1 MKQVM
6 NPINTPS
13 QRFKDG
19 DPSKGE
25 YGTIVTAKFLNDV
38 QDSVINTQQELQN
51 VLAEAGVETDEKQD
65 DQVVTAIKK
74 IAGESVKVNFT
85 SLSNPD
91 GYKLVG
97 RCKSIAELRT
107 IRPTEHGQ
115 RILVEAYHEGMTVGG
130 GEWTAD
136 LSGAIKTDDG
146 VKCVVL
152 PTGEKWLNTKV
163 NLHAVDYGVVG
174 NGSFDDTQYIINY
187 INDAGNLHKDFS
199 DLTLNYISAEPLE
212 IKQHYYVDGGKSK
225 WHKIIYEFNNTKF
238 ARTTNLKVNGAHGVD
253 LYNFNCPT
261 ANITIDGLYWGN
273 FYNCRFLEL
282 HFGER
287 TGSTARFK
295 SNAWCTFVDCTLQQI
310 FVNEQA
316 IWTNAITFVNIAAS
330 GQKTAD
336 YFLRKRSSANMQNWV
351 FRGGDISYHTQ
362 GVHIVE
368 PQGQTTDFEV
378 TYDGIYFDSKLPEP
392 LTFNKAYV
400 HVINTHSAQKFEH
413 AIPLNYA
420 ARYVFQGHNGQRPIT
435 FDPIVS
441 INLVKNGDLSTLYND
456 LNQDLFTT
464 AEHTT
469 RDIINGEMCLV
480 IDGNATKY
488 IRAFD
493 VGDSKT
499 LTMLAVV
506 SSANGTD
513 ITAGLTGTSD
523 AQFPKIYSK
532 FNVPAGG
539 DPYIITMTS
548 PVVDSS
554 KLAGISLSN
563 HTDNNYKLHYLSC
576 VGGSKPLLE
585 SKGKLKI
592 QHGVKA
598 TVNQTQDNKAYLLTL
613 NNEHV
618 KTTSKVLNSYF
629 DNVAGLN
636 VTMEVV
642 PKQGELVFIFRSADG
657 QPFNLGY
664 VDIQTLL
671 EV

>member
-1 MKQVM
+1 MTVLTKEDYLPEQEVWEEGVYMLKETDPVLGGISGIDNLPLKHLANRTRYLKKQM
-6 NPINTPS
+6 E
-13 QRFKDG
+13 
-19 DPSKGE
+19 KGE
-25 YGTIVTAKFLNDV
+25 EKR
-38 QDSVINTQQELQN
+38 ELAFKE
-51 VLAEAGVETDEKQD
+51 L
-65 DQVVTAIKK
+65 
-74 IAGESVKVNFT
+74 VK
-85 SLSNPD
+85 PD

-97 RCKSIAELRT
+97 RCKSVAELRT

-136 LSGAIKTDDG
+136 LSGVIKRDDG

-152 PTGEKWLNTKV
+152 PTGEKWINTKV

-174 NGSFDDTQYIINY
+174 NGSFDDTSYVIKY
-187 INDAGNLHKDFS
+187 INDADNLHKDFS
-199 DLTLNYISAEPLE
+199 DLTLNYISTEPLE
-212 IKQHYYVDGGKSK
+212 IKQHYYVESGKSK
-225 WHKIIYEFNNTKF
+225 WHKIVYEFNNTKF

-253 LYNFNCPT
+253 LYNFDCPT
-261 ANITIDGLYWGN
+261 AKITIDGLYWGN
-273 FYNCRFLEL
+273 FYNCRFQEL

-287 TGSTARFK
+287 TGSTSRFK
-295 SNAWCTFVDCTLQQI
+295 SNSWCNFVDCTLQQI

-330 GQKTAD
+330 GQKTLD
-336 YFLRKRSSANMQNWV
+336 YFLRKRSSANMQNWM

-413 AIPLNYA
+413 AIPLNYM

-435 FDPIVS
+435 FDPITSV
-441 INLVKNGDLSTLYND
+441 NLVKNGDLSTLYNN
-456 LNQDLFTT
+456 LNHDLFTT

-469 RDIINGEMCLV
+469 RDISNGEMCLV

-488 IRAFD
+488 TRGFD
-493 VGDSKT
+493 VGNAKG

-506 SSANGTD
+506 SSTNGTE
-513 ITAGLTGTSD
+513 ISAGLTGTSD

-532 FNVPAGG
+532 FSIPAGG
-539 DPYIITMTS
+539 EPYIITMTS
-548 PVVDSS
+548 PVVDNSAS
-554 KLAGISLSN
+554 AGVSLEN
-563 HTDNNYKLHYLSC
+563 NTANNYKLHYLSC
-576 VGGSKPLLE
+576 VGGSKPLLDV
-585 SKGKLKI
+585 KGKLKI
-592 QHGVKA
+592 LHSAQI
-598 TVNQTQDNKAYLLTL
+598 TINQTQENKAYIITL
-613 NNEHV
+613 SNEHV
-618 KTTSKVLNSYF
+618 KSTSKVLNSYF

-642 PKQGELVFIFRSADG
+642 PKQGELVFIFNSADG

-664 VDIQTLL
+664 IKIETLL